1 MQNSCLNILNVA
13 DWIKLPEKSCLKMKL
28 MAPGGQYIKMLQ
40 YIFLLFYSVGII
52 NRKGMSYT
60 PARVGAKIFLSKF
73 HPIKTFLKFEKVAF
87 YVYPRKN
94 KHFVCNMFFPQLKF
108 LFSSTV
114 LLPPPLPHYP
124 FLNGWGWL
132 LTFFLTVVF
141 QSLSP
146 VKSHLIMIRQNSWH
160 KATIIITIIV
170 IIIITII
177 IISRSEESLNNAHF
191 RTLYIE
197 IFNLKRPSH

>member
-1 MQNSCLNILNVA
+1 
-13 DWIKLPEKSCLKMKL
+13 

-52 NRKGMSYT
+52 NNMKWNASA
-60 PARVGAKIFLSKF
+60 PARVGAKIFLAKF

-114 LLPPPLPHYP
+114 LLPPPPP
-124 FLNGWGWL
+124 
-132 LTFFLTVVF
+132 
-141 QSLSP
+141 SP
-146 VKSHLIMIRQNSWH
+146 
-160 KATIIITIIV
+160 TT
-170 IIIITII
+170 
-177 IISRSEESLNNAHF
+177 HF
-191 RTLYIE
+191 
-197 IFNLKRPSH
+197 